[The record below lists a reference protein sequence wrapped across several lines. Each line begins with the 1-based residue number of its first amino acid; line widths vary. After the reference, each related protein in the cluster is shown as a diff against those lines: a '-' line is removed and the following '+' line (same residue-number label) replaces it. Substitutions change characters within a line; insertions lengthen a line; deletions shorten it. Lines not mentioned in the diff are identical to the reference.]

1 MQKAMGA
8 FDIAALQSERIS
20 WQVAHEALSRLA
32 RARAAADA
40 EEGRWLLAAQR
51 AAVHVHLG
59 YASFAEYIERL
70 FGYKPRSSQE
80 KLRVAEALEG
90 LPALAHA
97 LSSGELSWSAV
108 RELTRVAVGDTEHEW
123 LEFARGKTVRQL
135 EQVLARK
142 QLGDTPSSPPDPSAQ
157 RHVLRFE
164 VAADTFALFRDALN
178 ELRHRAGVALDEDSA
193 LLEMARSVLGG
204 PRDEG
209 RASYQVV
216 LSVCPQCG
224 SGQQHANGGL
234 VPVDPDVIRMAR
246 CDCQQI
252 GSIVEHSPR
261 PANDLQPHV
270 QAPGSRLQ
278 APGLR
283 PQSRAEGEGTLE
295 ETSAAEDKTAHMGAS
310 TAMNATV
317 IEHQTA
323 HANAPIAVDE
333 GAAAERKT
341 ARGTRRSNRL
351 VPPGGASVSPRA
363 QQTIPPALR
372 RAVLLRDQ
380 RRCQVPGCNN
390 TTWRDLHHLELRSEG
405 GRHSLDN
412 VICICGSHHRAA
424 HRGVIL
430 LDRSEGGA
438 LRVRHADGTEYGR
451 GVKPQTMELRA
462 KVFSALR
469 HLGFREGEVRA
480 ALEQLQ
486 REPAGEQISFDG
498 LLRAALD
505 RLRPSGARR

>member
-1 MQKAMGA
+1 MRSFGN
-8 FDIAALQSERIS
+8 AALESEGIN

-32 RARAAADA
+32 RARAAVDA

-59 YASFAEYIERL
+59 YASFAEYIERM

-90 LPALAHA
+90 LPAFAHA
-97 LSSGELSWSAV
+97 LSSGEITWSAV
-108 RELTRVAVGDTEHEW
+108 RELTRVAVGETEHEW
-123 LEFARGKTVRQL
+123 LEFAHGKTVRQL

-142 QLGDTPSSPPDPSAQ
+142 QQGDTPNSPPNPAAQ

-164 VAADTFALFRDALN
+164 VAADTFALFRDALD
-178 ELRHRAGVALDEDSA
+178 ELRRRAGAALDEDSA

-216 LSVCPQCG
+216 LSVCPECG

-234 VPVDPDVIRMAR
+234 VPVGPDVIRMAH
-246 CDCQQI
+246 CDCQHV
-252 GSIVEHSPR
+252 GSIVEQRQP
-261 PANDLQPHV
+261 PANDLQPHGR
-270 QAPGSRLQ
+270 APGSRLQ
-278 APGLR
+278 APGLG
-283 PQSRAEGEGTLE
+283 PKSRAEQESTLE
-295 ETSAAEDKTAHMGAS
+295 NAGAAEAQNVHGSVNTALSAGVVESQDVHVGAP
-310 TAMNATV
+310 A
-317 IEHQTA
+317 
-323 HANAPIAVDE
+323 AVDE
-333 GAAAERKT
+333 GAAADRKT
-341 ARGTRRSNRL
+341 RRGTRRRSTSS
-351 VPPGGASVSPRA
+351 VPTDGTRAIPRA
-363 QQTIPPALR
+363 QQSIPPALR

-390 TTWRDLHHLELRSEG
+390 TTWRDLHHLDLRSEG
-405 GRHSLDN
+405 GAHSLDN
-412 VICICGSHHRAA
+412 IISICGAHHRAA

-430 LDRSEGGA
+430 LERSEDGV

-451 GVKPQTMELRA
+451 GVKPQALELRA

-469 HLGFREGEVRA
+469 RLGFREGEVRT
-480 ALEQLQ
+480 ALDQLR
-486 REPAGEQISFDG
+486 REPTAEQASFDG
-498 LLRAALD
+498 LLREALD
-505 RLRPSGARR
+505 RLRRSGGRR